1 VLVSSTL
8 RDLVIGS
15 ELEFEDRGAHELKGV
30 PGEWRLFRRRRY
42 LGVSAKSVSPAVSR
56 LCTRC
61 KRHKHFK
68 FRGACR
74 TAVAVRDRMV
84 QIATH
89 RGPVALGEAAA
100 KKTPAKKAAKRP
112 PAKKAAAKK

>member
-1 VLVSSTL
+1 MAQ
-8 RDLVIGS
+8 DLVALQQMVQATQALQV
-15 ELEFEDRGAHELKGV
+15 E
-30 PGEWRLFRRRRY
+30 
-42 LGVSAKSVSPAVSR
+42 
-56 LCTRC
+56 
-61 KRHKHFK
+61 
-68 FRGACR
+68 GACR

-84 QIATH
+84 QIATL